1 VETVEPSEP
10 EWVIDEAG
18 KSVKAHR
25 RAFLVLSLVL
35 GLADS
40 AAAFDDQDFCT
51 VAKQMASAS
60 ERDIGTWID
69 RTTRNAGMQVACE
82 AKAVEFLRFTYETAS
97 TMDSAWKARAG
108 EGWNGWVCA
117 SALWREAVLNGW
129 QVTLSIWSAERHS
142 LSFAA
147 RCR

>member
-1 VETVEPSEP
+1 M
-10 EWVIDEAG
+10 EAY
-18 KSVKAHR
+18 R
-25 RAFLVLSLVL
+25 RAFLVLPLAL

-51 VAKQMASAS
+51 VARQMASAS

-82 AKAVEFLRFTYETAS
+82 AKAVEFLRFTYDTAS
-97 TMDSAWKARAG
+97 TMDAAWKARAG

-129 QVTLSIWSAERHS
+129 TVTLSIWSAERQN

-147 RCR
+147 KCR